1 MGIFKNLFKND
12 EDALS
17 IINTKMTTDK
27 VNAKAFEL
35 ANKLKGM
42 LLAIG
47 CTNGFIML
55 NGVKFVI
62 MEYFRNVND
71 DVETLHYIGI
81 LFKDNEK
88 INVLDIDKPF
98 TSYNPDSGKNEQY
111 FPSSF
116 GVNKYFLEHADGIF
130 NEVRT
135 MQEKHK
141 ENCSKVL
148 EQVKDL

>member
-12 EDALS
+12 EDTLS
-17 IINTKMTTDK
+17 IINNKLATDE
-27 VNAKAFEL
+27 VNARAFEL
-35 ANKLKGM
+35 ANKLKSM

-47 CTNGFIML
+47 CTNGYIIL
-55 NGVKFVI
+55 NEVKFVI
-62 MEYFRNVND
+62 MEYFHYENND
-71 DVETLHYIGI
+71 AETCHNIGI
-81 LFKDNEK
+81 LFKDDER

-98 TSYNPDSGKNEQY
+98 TIYNSVSGKNDWY
-111 FPSSF
+111 SPSF

>member
-17 IINTKMTTDK
+17 IIDTKMATDE
-27 VNAKAFEL
+27 VNARTFEL
-35 ANKLKGM
+35 ANKLKDM
-42 LLAIG
+42 LISIG
-47 CTNGFIML
+47 RTNEIIEL
-55 NGVKFVI
+55 NEVKFVI
-62 MEYFRNVND
+62 MEHFRNVNN

-81 LFKDNEK
+81 LFKDDEK

-98 TSYNPDSGKNEQY
+98 TSYNPDSGKNESY

-141 ENCSKVL
+141 EKCSKVL

>member
-12 EDALS
+12 EDTLS
-17 IINTKMTTDK
+17 IINNKMVTDE
-27 VNAKAFEL
+27 VNARAFEL
-35 ANKLKGM
+35 TNKLKSM

-47 CTNGFIML
+47 CTNGFIIL
-55 NGVKFVI
+55 NEVKFVI
-62 MEYFRNVND
+62 MEYFRYENND
-71 DVETLHYIGI
+71 IEIFHNIGI
-81 LFKDNEK
+81 LFKDDER

-98 TSYNPDSGKNEQY
+98 SVYNSVSGKNDWY
-111 FPSSF
+111 FPSF
-116 GVNKYFLEHADGIF
+116 GANKYFLEHADGIF

-141 ENCSKVL
+141 EKCSKVL